1 MAGNNANK
9 SINNSQNT
17 NNGKVMTK
25 YDRKV
30 AKRKEE
36 EKRLQREKIIF
47 RAVTAGIIAGIL
59 IAAVVICSMRY
70 YKIHNRF
77 ISVDGDNIS
86 QIEFDMYYNVS
97 KNAAMSQSFYGN
109 TTMADYYSY
118 MGYKSSENDKSQ
130 TNSQTGKTWYEYF
143 ADNALTTIKEYKAL
157 IKDADNSGFD
167 YTTGDDDYAD
177 FTKQISDAA
186 SESGKS
192 VADYY
197 KQSFGQYATEK
208 NVKKYVM
215 EYLKANAYQSKLT
228 ENMTATDDEVK
239 EYYDEHKD
247 TYDQVAYREFTITAI
262 DSTDGE
268 MQQAKAK
275 ADEFVAGVSDEKSF
289 IELCKRNAADGETKY
304 DTDEGSLHSKITST
318 GMDKG
323 TSEWLLSD
331 ERKSGDVTVIEN
343 TSSHCYYI
351 LYFINKS
358 YDGSKDE
365 TIASNVLNE
374 KYSAYIT
381 KLTENMQTNTY
392 NRF

>member
-1 MAGNNANK
+1 MAGSKPINK
-9 SINNSQNT
+9 SQNADKE
-17 NNGKVMTK
+17 KVMTK

-47 RAVTAGIIAGIL
+47 RAVAAGIIAGIL
-59 IAAVVICSMRY
+59 IAAAVIVGTKYNR
-70 YKIHNRF
+70 IHNKF
-77 ISVDGDNIS
+77 ISVDGKNIS

-97 KNAAMSQSFYGN
+97 KNASMSQSFYGN
-109 TTMADYYSY
+109 MTMADYYSY
-118 MGYKSSENDKSQ
+118 MGYKSSESDKSQ

-157 IKDADNSGFD
+157 IKDADNNGFE

-177 FTKQISDAA
+177 FTKQMSDAA
-186 SESGKS
+186 SEAGKS

-197 KQSFGQYATEK
+197 KDSLGQYATEK

-215 EYLKANAYQSKLT
+215 EYLKVNAYQNKLT
-228 ENMTATDDEVK
+228 EDMAATDAEVK
-239 EYYDEHKD
+239 AYYDEHKD
-247 TYDQVAYREFTITAI
+247 TYDQVDYREFTVTAI

-275 ADEFVAGVSDEKSF
+275 ADEFAAGVSGEQSF
-289 IELCKRNAADGETKY
+289 IDLCKRNATDGETKY
-304 DTDEGSLHSKITST
+304 DTPEGSLHSKITSS
-318 GMDKG
+318 GMDTG

-331 ERKSGDVTVIEN
+331 ERKNGDVTVVEN
-343 TSSHCYYI
+343 TSSHCYYV
-351 LYFINKS
+351 LYFISKS
-358 YDGSKDE
+358 YDGSMNE

-374 KYSAYIT
+374 KYSDYIT
-381 KLTENMQTNTY
+381 KLTEDMETNTY
-392 NRF
+392 KRF